1 MTHAIRKFSRFGVL
15 SVLLGLSSTVFGA
28 ADETWEISSRY
39 DETTGK
45 WIGNVTELTNAL
57 TQSASGAV
65 INLAKGVYDLSVLT
79 NAPMYEAGGG
89 GSGAALLCSGRNS
102 KTYRMIKGATGDPKD
117 VILDAKNVPYRI
129 IAMNGKNSKLYHVTL
144 TGGNAASSHIT
155 SEAWRIGGAV
165 VMTVDAVTISN
176 CVFHGNTAAM
186 RGGAVAG
193 GSSGRYGKVYSSV
206 FYGNDTSSAGEKHAM
221 VANRTTLIG
230 CTITN
235 NVTQFLAED
244 AQLML
249 TYDCAVYDSYI
260 ADNAMCYSG
269 VTAGVATNC
278 IFVNNTV
285 DPRGQNYNNAGGVV
299 RDSACSNCYF
309 YGNWAFRR
317 GGAVRG
323 GMVVGCTIVSNR
335 ANHATASQGGG
346 VYGASLVENCT
357 VVSNYS
363 GNAGGGLADCTTVR
377 DCTLAYNCAG
387 TGGGSY
393 GGACSNCVFAHNA
406 ATDKARAN
414 NGGGGGGL
422 AVGSAEDCV
431 FRDNCASATY
441 ACTTLRHCDIADS
454 LVDASNIE
462 YCVLHEIDNAHSALA
477 VDNVAY
483 PNGLAISNMYMIG
496 AARVVRNCLV
506 TNCNWRS
513 LGGSFANA
521 AMFYSGSDMTTDGF
535 GCRVENCTIA
545 DNEVTRLMRHYNA
558 TDKVMNFVNCAI
570 VRNTANGQP
579 SDISASSSTA
589 FTLSN
594 CVYNVWGSCSARDP
608 GYVDGG
614 CAVLGAGTDPKFVGS
629 GDWPYTPKRTSALV
643 KTRGLVFGWM
653 ENAVDL
659 AGDPMIKPDGAVD
672 IGAFQCWLEA
682 PGLLL
687 MVW

>member
-1 MTHAIRKFSRFGVL
+1 MTQTIRKFSRFGILLVL
-15 SVLLGLSSTVFGA
+15 PGLTSTVFGA
-28 ADETWEISSRY
+28 KTWEITSEY
-39 DETTGK
+39 DAATGK

-57 TQSASGAV
+57 TQSDSSAI

-79 NAPMYEAGGG
+79 NAPMYSAGGG
-89 GSGAALLCSGRNS
+89 GSGAALLCSGINS
-102 KTYRMIKGATGDPKD
+102 KTYRTIKGATGDPKD

-155 SEAWRIGGAV
+155 QEAWRIGGAV
-165 VMTVDAVTISN
+165 VMTTDLTTVSN

-193 GSSGRYGKVYSSV
+193 GSSGRNGKVYSSV
-206 FYGNDTSSAGEKHAM
+206 FYGNDTSSAGEKRAM
-221 VANRTTLIG
+221 VACRTTLIG

-235 NVTQFLAED
+235 NVTQFLAADEK
-244 AQLML
+244 QLML

-260 ADNAMCYSG
+260 ADNVMSYSG
-269 VTAGVATNC
+269 VTDGVVTNC

-285 DPRGQNYNNAGGVV
+285 DPKGQSYNNAGGVV
-299 RDSACSNCYF
+299 RNSACSNCYF
-309 YGNWAFRR
+309 YGNWAYRR

-323 GMVVGCTIVSNR
+323 GTIVGCTIVSNR
-335 ANHATASQGGG
+335 ANHATASYGGG

-363 GNAGGGLADCTTVR
+363 GNVGGGLADCTVVR

-387 TGGGSY
+387 MGGGSY

-406 ATDKARAN
+406 ATDYARSN
-414 NGGGGGGL
+414 SGGGGGGL
-422 AVGSAEDCV
+422 AAGSAEDCV
-431 FRDNCASATY
+431 FRDNSASATY
-441 ACTTLRHCDIADS
+441 ACTSLRRCDIADS

-477 VDNVAY
+477 VGNVAY
-483 PNGLAISNMYMIG
+483 PNGVAISNMYMIG
-496 AARVVRNCLV
+496 AAQIMRNSLV
-506 TNCNWRS
+506 TNCNWRN

-521 AMFYSGSDMTTDGF
+521 AMFHSGSDKAESGF

-545 DNEVTRLMRHYNA
+545 DNEVTRLMRYYNA
-558 TDKVMNFVNCAI
+558 TNKVMNFINCAI
-570 VRNTANGQP
+570 VRNTAYGQP
-579 SDISASSSTA
+579 SDISASSSTM

-594 CVYNVWGSCSARDP
+594 CVYNVWGDCATRAA

-614 CAVLGAGTDPKFVGS
+614 CTVLGAGKDPKFVGS
-629 GDWPYTPKRTSALV
+629 GDWPYTPKRTSQLV
-643 KTRGLVFGWM
+643 KTRGLVFDWM

-659 AGDPMIKPDGAVD
+659 AGNPMVKPDGAVD

-687 MVW
+687 MVR